1 MKTSRNKSRSGF
13 LMMLGLCCTIAW
25 VSAGQAKAEEWP
37 LAGNWIVT
45 VPSPAGNLILMQS
58 VLPQDNTGT
67 RFTSIMR
74 QARENY
80 TFFGIFPESE
90 AATNYVGQVEK
101 TGENTFTATFQ
112 KYATRKGNTPVAEI
126 VFIEVANMEGRLVD
140 MDTMEG
146 HATVAVFMPEQD
158 ADGDGFPDPS
168 EEPAMVQEFAA
179 KAKRQK
185 LVPTYELTP
194 APMPFCEYGTGIALR
209 LGAGQAIWDQAWG
222 TAAPSW
228 YKCAAPMNVPFLG
241 ENVVGLLETA
251 NAGPSA
257 VDGNLV
263 VRFTYGGRIT
273 LNKLAAPGSTE
284 VIGKIVGEMD
294 GICIADLNAERATL
308 DQDGNIV
315 IVMNGPTLSSAPDI
329 KIKVV
334 EATGV
339 FADIKQVGTWRLY
352 MAAKVTIARDP
363 TLALQ
368 KNIMMG
374 LSDPKLLIGASEEF
388 ALTGWYYHKAP

>member
-1 MKTSRNKSRSGF
+1 
-13 LMMLGLCCTIAW
+13 MMLGLCCTIAL
-25 VSAGQAKAEEWP
+25 VSAGQARAEEWP

-45 VPSPAGNLILMQS
+45 VPSNAGPLLLVQS
-58 VLPQDNTGT
+58 IVPQDATGT
-67 RFTSIMR
+67 RFSTT
-74 QARENY
+74 ALPAKPNY
-80 TFFGIFPESE
+80 TFFGIFPDAQS
-90 AATNYVGQVEK
+90 ATPYMGHLEK
-101 TGENTFTATFQ
+101 TGPNTFTGTMH
-112 KYATRKGNTPVAEI
+112 KYAMKQGVSPVAEL
-126 VFIEVANMEGRLVD
+126 VYLEVTHLVGSLVD
-140 MDTMEG
+140 ADTMTTE
-146 HATVAVFMPEQD
+146 AKVAIFLPSQD
-158 ADGDGFPDPS
+158 ADADGFPDVGQ
-168 EEPAMVQEFAA
+168 EPQFCSTFLMT
-179 KAKRQK
+179 AKRQTIT
-185 LVPTYELTP
+185 LPYETTP
-194 APMPFCEYGTGIALR
+194 APMPFCEYGTGIALK